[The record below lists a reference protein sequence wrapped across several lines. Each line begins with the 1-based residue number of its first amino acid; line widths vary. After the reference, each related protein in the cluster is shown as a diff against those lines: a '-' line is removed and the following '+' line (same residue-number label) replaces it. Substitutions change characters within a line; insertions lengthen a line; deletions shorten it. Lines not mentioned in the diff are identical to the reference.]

1 MSKIYKTT
9 DEFPFHQLN
18 IGKPISAPGG
28 NFFIRYSIDE
38 MPLYVQPPK
47 CLVKQV
53 LNKTGKRMYCDFV
66 FHQENEQFIR
76 WMENLENI
84 SQQLIFK
91 HKNQWFESDLDIQ
104 DIENSFTSPLKIYKS
119 GKSYIVRTH
128 IQNRNGN
135 PVLKIYDEDERD
147 VMLDQIKEN
156 SNVMVILEI
165 QGIRCSVRSFQI
177 DIELKQMMVLK
188 PDDLF
193 DTCILKARK
202 DSKTDDLGNA
212 VTPTLPLMTISQR
225 EPISES
231 ATNSISISEQHY
243 EIKPVVDLFEPKPM
257 VPSSPKGI
265 TTVPEI
271 IFAPSEII
279 SNESNESNETPVS
292 MTHEVSIEPTK
303 STDTTEST
311 ESTESNELCEV
322 EFDLEEMSNTDTISI
337 KQRKDVY
344 YEMYREALRK
354 AKVAKDLALSSYLEA
369 KHIKNK
375 YMLDDIS
382 DEESEEDSDEEF
394 DDYENQNLNEENG
407 NENQE

>member
-76 WMENLENI
+76 WMENLENT

-91 HKNQWFESDLDIQ
+91 NKNQWFESDLDIQ

-128 IQNRNGN
+128 IQNRNGS
-135 PVLKIYDEDERD
+135 PVVKIYDEDERD

-193 DTCILKARK
+193 DTCILKSRK

-212 VTPTLPLMTISQR
+212 VTPSLPSVPLLSISQGESAAGPESTSNTIS
-225 EPISES
+225 EPEK
-231 ATNSISISEQHY
+231 EV
-243 EIKPVVDLFEPKPM
+243 KPMMIDLFEPTPV
-257 VPSSPKGI
+257 VPPSPKGI
-265 TTVPEI
+265 TTVSENANSDI
-271 IFAPSEII
+271 ILSDTKETSI
-279 SNESNESNETPVS
+279 S
-292 MTHEVSIEPTK
+292 MAHEVPIEPTK
-303 STDTTEST
+303 SPEST
-311 ESTESNELCEV
+311 ESIECMESNELCEV

-354 AKVAKDLALSSYLEA
+354 AKVAKDLALSAYLEA
-369 KHIKNK
+369 KQIKNK

-382 DEESEEDSDEEF
+382 DEESEEESDEEF
-394 DDYENQNLNEENG
+394 DDYENEKLNEEDG
-407 NENQE
+407 NEN

>member
-76 WMENLENI
+76 WMENLENT

-91 HKNQWFESDLDIQ
+91 NKNQWFESDLDIQ

-128 IQNRNGN
+128 IQNRNGS
-135 PVLKIYDEDERD
+135 PVVKIYDEDERD

-193 DTCILKARK
+193 DTCILKSRK

-212 VTPTLPLMTISQR
+212 VTPSLPSVPLLSISQG
-225 EPISES
+225 ES
-231 ATNSISISEQHY
+231 TSNTISISEP
-243 EIKPVVDLFEPKPM
+243 EKEVKPIMIDLFEPTPV
-257 VPSSPKGI
+257 VPSYPKGI
-265 TTVPEI
+265 TTV
-271 IFAPSEII
+271 SENAHSDII
-279 SNESNESNETPVS
+279 SSDTKETSIS
-292 MTHEVSIEPTK
+292 MAHEVSIEPTK
-303 STDTTEST
+303 SPEST
-311 ESTESNELCEV
+311 ESAECMESNELCEV

-354 AKVAKDLALSSYLEA
+354 AKVAKDLALSAYLEA
-369 KHIKNK
+369 KQIKNK

-382 DEESEEDSDEEF
+382 DEESEEESDEEF
-394 DDYENQNLNEENG
+394 DDYENEKLNEEDG
-407 NENQE
+407 NEN

>member
-76 WMENLENI
+76 WMENLENT

-128 IQNRNGN
+128 IQNRNGS
-135 PVLKIYDEDERD
+135 PVVKIYDEDERD

-193 DTCILKARK
+193 DTCILKSRK

-212 VTPTLPLMTISQR
+212 VTHSLPSVPLLSISQGESTSNTIS
-225 EPISES
+225 EPEK
-231 ATNSISISEQHY
+231 EV
-243 EIKPVVDLFEPKPM
+243 KPIMIDLFEPTPV

-265 TTVPEI
+265 TTV
-271 IFAPSEII
+271 SENAHSDIMT
-279 SNESNESNETPVS
+279 SDTKETPIS
-292 MTHEVSIEPTK
+292 MVHEVPIEPTK
-303 STDTTEST
+303 SPEST
-311 ESTESNELCEV
+311 ESAECMESNELCEV

-354 AKVAKDLALSSYLEA
+354 AKVAKDLALSAYLEA
-369 KHIKNK
+369 KQIKNK

-382 DEESEEDSDEEF
+382 DEESEEESDEEF
-394 DDYENQNLNEENG
+394 DDYENEKLNEEDG
-407 NENQE
+407 NEN